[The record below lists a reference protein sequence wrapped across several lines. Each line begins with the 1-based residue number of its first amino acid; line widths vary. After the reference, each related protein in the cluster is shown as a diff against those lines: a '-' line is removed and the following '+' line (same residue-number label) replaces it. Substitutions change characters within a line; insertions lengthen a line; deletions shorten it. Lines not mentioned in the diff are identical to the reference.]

1 MNGFLENFVPWIF
14 GSAVTMA
21 SVYAWWQAKAKLDQL
36 YPAVAAGRD
45 ASMTQKFVSVYQNHI
60 MALAALFLTL
70 FLGTTAGKIGMY
82 FIGKTTLA
90 SAAHATILATEGI
103 GTTVRVGADLA
114 STAYDAVSEFEGGV
128 SPEEMK
134 TLVQEKSIF
143 NYSGS
148 SSGSTTTIQS
158 TQPEPQSAASG
169 EQLVQ
174 SAEAAPVA
182 VDAAVVQGP
191 SAPQAPAVVRTGDT
205 LFAIAKRVYGNG
217 ELWPALCA
225 ANPALKASGC
235 DNITAGQQVIVPPI
249 EHAQTVK
256 ASTVLPAAFPSAQQA
271 AAQSPAYGPA
281 PAQAAIVGKPS
292 ETGAW
297 VQSSSGWGVEVV
309 TTGR

>member
-1 MNGFLENFVPWIF
+1 MNGFLENFIPWIF

-82 FIGKTTLA
+82 FVGKTTLA

-103 GTTVRVGADLA
+103 GTTVKAGADLA
-114 STAYDAVSEFEGGV
+114 STAYNSAAEFEGGV
-128 SPEEMK
+128 SPEDMK
-134 TLVQEKSIF
+134 ALMEKKSIF
-143 NYSGS
+143 NYA
-148 SSGSTTTIQS
+148 TTTQDTTAQTTQTTS
-158 TQPEPQSAASG
+158 TSDQAAPAS
-169 EQLVQ
+169 
-174 SAEAAPVA
+174 EAAPAVVNVA
-182 VDAAVVQGP
+182 PVQGP
-191 SAPQAPAVVRTGDT
+191 AAPQAPVTVRTGDT

-225 ANPALKASGC
+225 ANPVLKATGC
-235 DNITAGQQVIVPPI
+235 NNIIAGQQVVVPPL
-249 EHAQTVK
+249 EHAETVK
-256 ASTVLPAAFPSAQQA
+256 ATAVMPAAFPSAQQA
-271 AAQSPAYGPA
+271 AAQSPAYGPV
-281 PAQAAIVGKPS
+281 PEQAAVVGKPS
-292 ETGAW
+292 ESGAW
-297 VQSSSGWGVEVV
+297 VQSSTGWGVEVV